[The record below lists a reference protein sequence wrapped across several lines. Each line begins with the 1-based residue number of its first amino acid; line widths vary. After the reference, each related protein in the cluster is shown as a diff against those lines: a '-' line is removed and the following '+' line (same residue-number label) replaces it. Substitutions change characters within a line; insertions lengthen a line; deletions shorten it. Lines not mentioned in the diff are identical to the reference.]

1 MKNIKKILSLLL
13 VVCMSQ
19 TTAFAQK
26 SLTFKDGE
34 KLTFTASYKMVGFMT
49 ELAQVSMETSEVKT
63 SNNTLLHFK
72 CRANTFKKY
81 DAFFKIR
88 DVYES
93 YVNKYSLLPLLHKRD
108 IQEGGY
114 KKQMKYIYN
123 HKTKKIKSTQT
134 KRRGNGTDWVQDKN
148 FSFSTGA
155 MDVISTL
162 YNLRN
167 LPIENAT
174 IGDTKTLKILFD
186 REETPITIKYIGI
199 ETINAG
205 NLGQKECYKLQILT
219 SGDFLKSGTL
229 WLTAD
234 ANKIPVQA
242 RFTIPIGSGT
252 LQLTNAKGL
261 AN

>member
-1 MKNIKKILSLLL
+1 MKKIVCLL
-13 VVCMSQ
+13 VMSYLFQFTVTAQQ
-19 TTAFAQK
+19 TIP
-26 SLTFKDGE
+26 FKDGE
-34 KLTFTASYKMVGFMT
+34 KLTFTASYNMSGFMT
-49 ELAQVSMETSEVKT
+49 QLAQVTMETSEVKT
-63 SNNTLLHFK
+63 KKNTLYHFK
-72 CRANTFKKY
+72 CRASTFKKF
-81 DAFFKIR
+81 DAFFRIR

-93 YVNKYSLLPLLHKRD
+93 YVSRSSLLPLLYRRD

-114 KKQMKYIYN
+114 KKKMKYVYN
-123 HKTKKIKSTQT
+123 QKNKTIKSTQT

-148 FSFSTGA
+148 FSFSNRA
-155 MDVISTL
+155 MDVVSTL

-167 LPIENAT
+167 LPIANAKV
-174 IGDTKTLKILFD
+174 GDTKTFKILFD
-186 REETPITIKYIGI
+186 RQETPITIKFVGK

-205 NLGQKECYKLQILT
+205 NLGSKECYKLQVLT

-252 LQLTNAKGL
+252 LQLTKAVGV

>member
-1 MKNIKKILSLLL
+1 MRKIVCLIL
-13 VVCMSQ
+13 VTCLFQ
-19 TTAFAQK
+19 LTASAQQK
-26 SLTFKDGE
+26 TPFKDGE
-34 KLTFTASYKMVGFMT
+34 KLTFTASYKMSGFMT
-49 ELAQVSMETSEVKT
+49 QLAQVSMETSEVKT
-63 SNNTLLHFK
+63 SNNTLYHFK
-72 CRANTFKKY
+72 CRASTFKKF

-88 DVYES
+88 DLYES
-93 YVNKYSLLPLLHKRD
+93 YVSKSSLLPFLHKRD

-114 KKQMKYIYN
+114 QKKMKYVYN
-123 HKTKKIKSTQT
+123 QRNKTVKSTQT

-148 FSFSTGA
+148 FSISKEA
-155 MDVISTL
+155 MDVVSTL

-167 LPIENAT
+167 LPIADAKV
-174 IGDTKTLKILFD
+174 GDTKTFTILFD
-186 REETPITIKYIGI
+186 REETPVTIKLVGK

-205 NLGQKECYKLQILT
+205 NLGSKECYKLEVIT

-242 RFTIPIGSGT
+242 KFTIPIGSGM
-252 LQLTNAKGL
+252 LQLTKAVGV

>member
-1 MKNIKKILSLLL
+1 MKKIVCLFL
-13 VVCMSQ
+13 VLCMSQ
-19 TTAFAQK
+19 AVAIAQE
-26 SLTFKDGE
+26 SLAFKDGE
-34 KLTFTASYKMVGFMT
+34 KLTFTASYKVSGLMT

-63 SNNTLLHFK
+63 SSSTLLHFK
-72 CRANTFKKY
+72 CRANTYKKL

-93 YVNKYSLLPLLHKRD
+93 YVSKYSLLPLLYKRD

-114 KKQMKYIYN
+114 KKKMKYVYN
-123 HKTKKIKSTQT
+123 QKTKTIKSTQT

-148 FSFSTGA
+148 FSFSSGA
-155 MDVISTL
+155 MDVVSTL

-167 LPIENAT
+167 LPIENAK
-174 IGDTKTLKILFD
+174 IGDTKTFKILFD
-186 REETPITIKYIGI
+186 REETSITIKFVGK
-199 ETINAG
+199 ETIRAG
-205 NLGQKECYKLQILT
+205 NLGQKECYKLQVLT

-252 LQLTNAKGL
+252 LQLTNATGL

>member
-1 MKNIKKILSLLL
+1 MKKIVCLFLIL
-13 VVCMSQ
+13 CMSQ
-19 TTAFAQK
+19 AIAIAQNG
-26 SLTFKDGE
+26 LAFKDGE
-34 KLTFTASYKMVGFMT
+34 RLTFTASYKMSGFMT
-49 ELAQVSMETSEVKT
+49 ELAQVSMETTEVKT

-72 CRANTFKKY
+72 CRANTFKKF

-88 DVYES
+88 DTYES
-93 YVNKYSLLPLLHKRD
+93 YVSKLSLLPLLYKRD

-114 KKQMKYIYN
+114 KKKMKYVYN
-123 HKTKKIKSTQT
+123 QKSRTIKSTQT
-134 KRRGNGTDWVQDKN
+134 KLRRDGTEWIQDKN
-148 FSFSTGA
+148 FGFSTGA

-174 IGDTKTLKILFD
+174 IGDTKTFKILFD
-186 REETPITIKYIGI
+186 REETAITIKYVGK

-205 NLGQKECYKLQILT
+205 NLGQKECYKLQVLT

-234 ANKIPVQA
+234 TNKVPVQA

-252 LQLTNAKGL
+252 LQLTNATGL

>member
-1 MKNIKKILSLLL
+1 MKKIVGIFLVLS
-13 VVCMSQ
+13 MAQ
-19 TTAFAQK
+19 TIAIAQESLAFK
-26 SLTFKDGE
+26 GGE
-34 KLTFTASYKMVGFMT
+34 KLTFTASYKMSGFMT

-63 SNNTLLHFK
+63 SDNTLLHFI
-72 CRANTFKKY
+72 CRASTFKKF

-93 YVNKYSLLPLLHKRD
+93 YVSKNSLLPLLYRRD

-114 KKQMKYIYN
+114 LKKMKYVYN
-123 HKTKKIKSTQT
+123 QKNKTIKSTQT
-134 KRRGNGTDWVQDKN
+134 KRRKDGTDWVQDKN
-148 FSFSTGA
+148 FGFSTDA
-155 MDVISTL
+155 MDVVSTL

-167 LPIENAT
+167 LPIESAK
-174 IGDTKTLKILFD
+174 IGDTKTFKILFD
-186 REETPITIKYIGI
+186 RKETPITIKYAGK
-199 ETINAG
+199 ETIMAG

-234 ANKIPVQA
+234 ANKVPVQA

-252 LQLTNAKGL
+252 LQLTNATGL
-261 AN
+261 SN

>member
-1 MKNIKKILSLLL
+1 MKNIKKIACLFLVTCMFQVVATAQESL
-13 VVCMSQ
+13 
-19 TTAFAQK
+19 AFK
-26 SLTFKDGE
+26 SGE
-34 KLTFTASYKMVGFMT
+34 KLTFTASYEMSGFMT
-49 ELAQVSMETSEVKT
+49 QLAQVSMETSEVKT

-72 CRANTFKKY
+72 CRANTFTKF

-93 YVNKYSLLPLLHKRD
+93 YVSKYSLLPLLYKRD

-114 KKQMKYIYN
+114 KKKMKYVYN
-123 HKTKKIKSTQT
+123 QKSKTVKSTQT

-148 FSFSTGA
+148 FSISNDA

-167 LPIENAT
+167 LPIDNAKV
-174 IGDTKTLKILFD
+174 GDTKTFKVLFD
-186 REETPITIKYIGI
+186 REETSITIKYVGK
-199 ETINAG
+199 ETVNAG
-205 NLGQKECYKLQILT
+205 NLGRKECYKLQVLT

-234 ANKIPVQA
+234 ANKVPVQA

-252 LQLTNAKGL
+252 LQLTNASGL